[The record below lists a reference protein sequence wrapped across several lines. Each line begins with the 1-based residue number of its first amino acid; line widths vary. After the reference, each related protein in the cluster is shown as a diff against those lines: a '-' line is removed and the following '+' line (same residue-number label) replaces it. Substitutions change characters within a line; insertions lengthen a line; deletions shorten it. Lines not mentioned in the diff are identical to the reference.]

1 MGASTTSRSDQ
12 AGYRIGLHA
21 GGRPRPSSRGGDTL
35 PADALI
41 IRTPIAEDREPA
53 RVLCRSM
60 HARTIFADIAF
71 SDAKFNRGAD
81 RVLSGEAPHTI
92 ALVAELNS
100 RLVGAAWATA
110 GEYFIGEGEVLATVH
125 FIAVDTDFCGRLLS
139 AKVFLRL
146 VAGIRA
152 WAKTRGASRL
162 LIHVTTGEELAATD
176 RLLKAA
182 GMNLIGGAYV
192 G

>member
-1 MGASTTSRSDQ
+1 MEARSRRGNGRGIGMGASTTSRSDQ

-110 GEYFIGEGEVLATVH
+110 GEYFIGAEARCHDFGRGCCAGEMESSCNIEIHMSGLGVNSPQQL
-125 FIAVDTDFCGRLLS
+125 FFDLLQAHS
-139 AKVFLRL
+139 YLNVSIF
-146 VAGIRA
+146 
-152 WAKTRGASRL
+152 
-162 LIHVTTGEELAATD
+162 
-176 RLLKAA
+176 
-182 GMNLIGGAYV
+182 Y
-192 G
+192 

>member
-1 MGASTTSRSDQ
+1 
-12 AGYRIGLHA
+12 
-21 GGRPRPSSRGGDTL
+21 
-35 PADALI
+35 
-41 IRTPIAEDREPA
+41 
-53 RVLCRSM
+53 
-60 HARTIFADIAF
+60 
-71 SDAKFNRGAD
+71 
-81 RVLSGEAPHTI
+81 VLSGEAPHTV

-146 VAGIRA
+146 VSSIRA

-162 LIHVTTGEELAATD
+162 LIHVTTGHELATTD

>member
-1 MGASTTSRSDQ
+1 MPDP
-12 AGYRIGLHA
+12 GLVFVVT
-21 GGRPRPSSRGGDTL
+21 PSSTAS
-35 PADALI
+35 PV
-41 IRTPIAEDREPA
+41 P
-53 RVLCRSM
+53 
-60 HARTIFADIAF
+60 F
-71 SDAKFNRGAD
+71 SDAKFDRGAD
-81 RVLSGEAPHTI
+81 LVLSGAAPHTV

-146 VAGIRA
+146 VSSIRA

-162 LIHVTTGEELAATD
+162 LIHVTTGQELAATD